1 MPVSLV
7 GNGVDL
13 NYFRPM
19 GDAKRPGSIVFT
31 GVMDYLPNIDA
42 VVWFCDEVL
51 PLIHAQM
58 PEASF
63 VICGSRPTRA
73 VRRLANRQR
82 VSVTGR
88 VPDTRPYLD
97 SAEVFVAPLRMAR
110 GIQNK
115 LLEAMAMGLPCVA
128 STTAASGT
136 VVAEAAGI
144 LTADEPEEFA
154 EHVLHLLR
162 DTNFRCDMARKARAA
177 AEANY
182 RWDVQMAALD
192 RVISDLRE
200 QRVASAFQ
208 ERA

>member
-1 MPVSLV
+1 
-7 GNGVDL
+7 
-13 NYFRPM
+13 
-19 GDAKRPGSIVFT
+19 
-31 GVMDYLPNIDA
+31 MDYLPNVDA

-63 VICGSRPTRA
+63 VICGSRPVRA
-73 VRRLANRQR
+73 VRRLARR
-82 VSVTGR
+82 RGVSVTGW

-128 STTAASGT
+128 SVTAASGT
-136 VVAEAAGI
+136 VITDREGI
-144 LTADEPEEFA
+144 LTANEPEACA
-154 EHVLHLLR
+154 EHVLRLLR
-162 DTNFRCDMARKARAA
+162 EENFRLDMARKARAA
-177 AEANY
+177 VEAHY

-192 RVISDLRE
+192 QVIAEVTARRPPSVALDSALTGKAVHADLD
-200 QRVASAFQ
+200 
-208 ERA
+208 